1 MSRDKSQDDKDWE
14 AIRARRQQQRDAARG
29 RAHETAAAAEA
40 AQTAKADK
48 KAKDEFEMLLGLAES
63 MSDAELNAAIKK
75 HGKRG
80 KRGKL
85 SSKQKEKLKNAQEVN
100 KGCLSALAL
109 MALAAGG
116 LLYGMYEG
124 ATAIAS
130 ALF

>member
-14 AIRARRQQQRDAARG
+14 AIRERKQRERDAARE

-40 AQTAKADK
+40 AQTAKDDK
-48 KAKDEFEMLLGLAES
+48 KAKDEFNMLLGLAES
-63 MSDAELNAAIKK
+63 MSDAELSAAIKK

-80 KRGKL
+80 KL
-85 SSKQKEKLKNAQEVN
+85 SGKQKEKLKNAQEGN
-100 KGCLSALAL
+100 KGCLGALAL

>member
-80 KRGKL
+80 KL
-85 SSKQKEKLKNAQEVN
+85 SSKQKEELKNAQEVN